1 MPIKWS
7 AVRVSD
13 NVDEIEE
20 LMNSVRPTLWRIREK
35 AKALFSLTSITR
47 SASSTSGKVS
57 LSRVMHPAKS
67 LSLFFLLSKKILL

>member
-35 AKALFSLTSITR
+35 AKSLFSLTRIVR
-47 SASSTSGKVS
+47 SVSSTSGEVS
-57 LSRVMHPAKS
+57 RGLSDCIISPTVAG
-67 LSLFFLLSKKILL
+67 